1 MISVGRV
8 LHNKNYDIVGK
19 HLLDFLQ
26 IVNIILD
33 SVGHFISTKV
43 KTSVGV
49 TIISM
54 SKINIEFLLFSH

>member
-33 SVGHFISTKV
+33 ISVGHFISTK
-43 KTSVGV
+43 
-49 TIISM
+49 
-54 SKINIEFLLFSH
+54 

>member
-19 HLLDFLQ
+19 HNLLDFLQ

-33 SVGHFISTKV
+33 SVGHFISTK
-43 KTSVGV
+43 
-49 TIISM
+49 
-54 SKINIEFLLFSH
+54 

>member
-8 LHNKNYDIVGK
+8 LHNRNYDIVGK

-33 SVGHFISTKV
+33 RTLYINQM
-43 KTSVGV
+43 KTSVRV
-49 TIISM
+49 TIKSM

>member
-8 LHNKNYDIVGK
+8 LHNKNYAIVGK

-33 SVGHFISTKV
+33 SVGHFIS
-43 KTSVGV
+43 SVGV
-49 TIISM
+49 TIIST

>member
-8 LHNKNYDIVGK
+8 LHNKNYDIVGQ

-33 SVGHFISTKV
+33 SVTNLYQPNENQCGSDY
-43 KTSVGV
+43 
-49 TIISM
+49 
-54 SKINIEFLLFSH
+54 NIYE

>member
-8 LHNKNYDIVGK
+8 LHNKNYDFVGK

-33 SVGHFISTKV
+33 SVGHFISTK
-43 KTSVGV
+43 
-49 TIISM
+49 
-54 SKINIEFLLFSH
+54 

>member
-8 LHNKNYDIVGK
+8 LHNKSLNYDIVGK

-33 SVGHFISTKV
+33 SVGHFISTK
-43 KTSVGV
+43 
-49 TIISM
+49 
-54 SKINIEFLLFSH
+54 

>member
-19 HLLDFLQ
+19 HLLGFLQ

-33 SVGHFISTKV
+33 RTLYINQM
-43 KTSVGV
+43 KTSVRV
-49 TIISM
+49 TIKSM

>member
-8 LHNKNYDIVGK
+8 LHNKNYDIVGQ

-33 SVGHFISTKV
+33 SVGHFISTK
-43 KTSVGV
+43 
-49 TIISM
+49 
-54 SKINIEFLLFSH
+54 

>member
-26 IVNIILD
+26 IVNNILD
-33 SVGHFISTKV
+33 SVGHFISTKWKPV
-43 KTSVGV
+43 WEWL
-49 TIISM
+49 ISM

>member
-8 LHNKNYDIVGK
+8 LHNKNYDIVGQ

-33 SVGHFISTKV
+33 SVGHFIST
-43 KTSVGV
+43 SVGV